1 MKRIYKS
8 NLFKVEQIVAPGK
21 KKIPG
26 RLILHTAGRGDHR
39 IVAPFDGVVIS
50 SQQNES
56 VSSKKAK
63 RKDYIELYCASGVSA
78 VYYPLAVRQVHT
90 GDYIHAGDVIGVA
103 GDEITVEA
111 RKNGRLID
119 ACEFFGIDRR
129 PRIYRPADYEEE
141 NYGI

>member
-26 RLILHTAGRGDHR
+26 RLILRTAGRGDHR
-39 IVAPFDGVVIS
+39 VVAPFDGVVIS

-56 VSSKKAK
+56 ASSKKAK
-63 RKDYIELYCASGVSA
+63 RKNYIELYCASGVSA

-90 GDYIHAGDVIGVA
+90 GDYIYAGDVIGVA
-103 GDEITVEA
+103 GDEITVEI
-111 RKNGRLID
+111 LL
-119 ACEFFGIDRR
+119 
-129 PRIYRPADYEEE
+129 
-141 NYGI
+141 